1 MVIKVK
7 YSIKEYLDEIKWYIK
22 DVIDN
27 LKKSDIN

>member
-1 MVIKVK
+1 MMIKAK

-27 LKKSDIN
+27 LKNSDIN